1 MSLDSNALEIR
12 LKMNKKFKLKKDR
25 ALIAFL
31 QNYFLIL
38 NEILMETNSTYFKII
53 KEYFQSSSTFLVNS
67 QLPMTS
73 AKTWAVGYPPP
84 TTAVGQVPMHV
95 SNFKNLISLIK
106 SSGILCISKMIWGS
120 RSYTVSTLK
129 LFVKTRFTRM
139 WKTKIF
145 PLAQSYWPWLSPWI
159 KNLRIFFPI
168 KKRI

>member
-73 AKTWAVGYPPP
+73 AKT
-84 TTAVGQVPMHV
+84 
-95 SNFKNLISLIK
+95 
-106 SSGILCISKMIWGS
+106 
-120 RSYTVSTLK
+120 
-129 LFVKTRFTRM
+129 
-139 WKTKIF
+139 
-145 PLAQSYWPWLSPWI
+145 
-159 KNLRIFFPI
+159 
-168 KKRI
+168 